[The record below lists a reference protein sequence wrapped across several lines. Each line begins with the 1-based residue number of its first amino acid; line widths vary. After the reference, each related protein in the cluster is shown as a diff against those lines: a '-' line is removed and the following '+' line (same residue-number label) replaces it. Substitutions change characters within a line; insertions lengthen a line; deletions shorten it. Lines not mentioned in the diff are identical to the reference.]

1 MKLLTFLFLSALTAF
16 SQVGPETNP
25 TIGPAQTGY
34 TSLSFRDG
42 SNNEQYLCK
51 AKSTQPSFAW
61 TRSAA
66 TLTSIAVA
74 TNVGTVTTSTNHG
87 LAVGNRVFI
96 TGATVDTDLNVNAG
110 YIVATVGS
118 ATTFTIATSAVAD
131 ATYTESTLIV
141 STTAPRSSAAMWS
154 IWKKFYTT
162 TYMDRQAWAEGSTNE
177 GAICDNRASLAY
189 N

>member
-1 MKLLTFLFLSALTAF
+1 MKLLTFLFLSALGIYA
-16 SQVGPETNP
+16 QVGPETNP
-25 TIGPAQTGY
+25 TIGPPQTGY
-34 TSLSFRDG
+34 SYLSFRDG

-61 TRSAA
+61 TRAA
-66 TLTSIAVA
+66 GTLTSIAVA
-74 TNVGTVTTSTNHG
+74 TNVGTATTSTNHG
-87 LAVGNRVFI
+87 LSVGNRVFV
-96 TGATVDTDLNVNAG
+96 TGATVDTDLNVAAG

-118 ATTFTIATSAVAD
+118 ATTFTFTTANVAD
-131 ATYTESTLIV
+131 ATYTEATLAI

-154 IWKKFYTT
+154 VWKKFYTT
-162 TYMDRQAWAEGSTNE
+162 TYMDRWAWAEGSTNE